1 MGEHV
6 PIDFKKR
13 NDFVLRLEM
22 REICTGVGDLLSQ
35 DLKDLLRYYS
45 VNIAKCKWPKL
56 SYFLEYAM
64 ETVDISEFY
73 KLMIDFI
80 VHSDL

>member
-22 REICTGVGDLLSQ
+22 RELCTGVGDLLGQ

-45 VNIAKCKWPKL
+45 VNIAKQ
-56 SYFLEYAM
+56 YAL

-80 VHSDL
+80 VHSDLQQSQSA